1 MGDRPAVRDPGL
13 PMRLHYLDW
22 LRVLAIFFVFLF
34 HAVRVFDFGGRQIKS
49 AEQSDLNTIV
59 LTLFS
64 LWGMPFFFLVA
75 GASSWF
81 ALERRTPRKYLSE
94 RVRSLASPSS

>member
-1 MGDRPAVRDPGL
+1 MDDRPAVRDPGI

-22 LRVLAIFFVFLF
+22 LRVLAIIFGFLF
-34 HAVRVFDFGGRQIKS
+34 HAVHVFDFGGWQIKN
-49 AEQSDLNTIV
+49 AEQSELITIV

-64 LWGMPFFFLVA
+64 LWGMLFFSLVA

-81 ALERRTPRKYLSE
+81 ALERRTPRQYLSE
-94 RVRSLASPSS
+94 RVKRLASPSS